1 MTTNP
6 HPNRREPA
14 SGWIR
19 PDRPPAV
26 AREAAGG
33 YDAGNSQDVRDAA
46 RQLRA
51 AADRLVS
58 LATQDG
64 RAEGG
69 ELGALQTTLHALDT
83 AQAAAVELTSQV
95 QQRGSAERSAGL
107 PLEHLLAMKSRL
119 TGADRRMLASTAE
132 TLRTMPHLARAFQ
145 HGQVGWAEV
154 RSIVCEVRSL
164 PVEARAQIDDGFADQ
179 CNIRVRDADRLL
191 DEVRAKAASL
201 RPDKESKDR
210 ARTIERR
217 FLALQPQLDG
227 AGGTGYFELDD
238 EAFATVVAGLEAAM
252 PAPSAGPN
260 DVTTDAV
267 GHAND
272 TDDGESVTADGDPAF
287 CDPVPHRLRARQRAD
302 ALVLLAETFLA
313 GTRTDG
319 TPRRARPLLLVGCEL
334 HDLADDATSHTA
346 RLLTGVVGCNPAI
359 TKEALWR
366 LASDADVQFVIKD
379 HGQIVGVSEPT
390 ANIPA
395 RVRAAVAQRD
405 QGCRFPGCRMPIQFT
420 DCHHVIGREDNG
432 PTVISNLVAL
442 CRRHHTAVTEG
453 RWKLTMTDDGTVTVR
468 RGRRNATSVPP
479 SVTLFRQPPRQP
491 PGPQP
496 PEPDPLCSGPPEQGP
511 PDQPTG
517 SDPPG

>member
-1 MTTNP
+1 MTTNHRP
-6 HPNRREPA
+6 DRHQSS

-19 PDRPPAV
+19 LAARPAAGPSL

-33 YDAGNSQDVRDAA
+33 YDAGDVGSAEDVRDVA
-46 RQLRA
+46 RQLREVA
-51 AADRLVS
+51 RRLVS
-58 LATQDG
+58 LATEQG

-69 ELGALQTTLHALDT
+69 ELGALRTTLHALDT

-107 PLEHLLAMKSRL
+107 PLEHLLAMTSRL

-154 RSIVCEVRSL
+154 RSIVCEVRTL
-164 PVEARAQIDDGFADQ
+164 PADAKAAIDEGFADQ

-201 RPDKESKDR
+201 RPDKERKDR
-210 ARTIERR
+210 ARHIERR

-267 GHAND
+267 GHANGDGDED
-272 TDDGESVTADGDPAF
+272 TTADGDPAF

-346 RLLTGVVGCNPAI
+346 RLLTGVVGHNPAI
-359 TKEALWR
+359 TREALWR

-432 PTVISNLVAL
+432 PTIISNLVAL

-453 RWKLTMTDDGTVTVR
+453 RWKLTMTPDGTVTVR

-479 SVTLFRQPPRQP
+479 AVTLFRGPPRQP
-491 PGPQP
+491 PGPG
-496 PEPDPLCSGPPEQGP
+496 EPAGAPSGA
-511 PDQPTG
+511 
-517 SDPPG
+517 DPPG